1 MVRLQ
6 YQDFVI
12 RDWQTGDRISASE
25 VIHSVLID
33 YGLPWESTGADRDVI
48 EVEECYL
55 TTGGEFWVIEKQ
67 NTIVGTSAYYPILRG
82 KNAVEIRK
90 MYLLPIARG
99 KGLGRYLLQELESAI
114 ALRNFDQI
122 WIETASVLAEAVQL
136 YETSGYLPA
145 EGVETPRCD
154 RVYFKNL

>member
-1 MVRLQ
+1 MVQLQ